1 MSTSGTY
8 TFSTTTTD
16 YVRHAMLNIG
26 KLGEAETPTNQEY
39 TDCLWK
45 LNAMVKQW
53 QGKTDFAPGLKM
65 WTRRVGAL
73 MLGAAINQYALGP
86 TPAPNSHWCLLS
98 NLITT
103 TTSAGSSAGGS
114 TITLTAVSETFN
126 GTTQTVAN
134 GYQIGVQV
142 TGGDLFWTTV
152 NGAPAGN
159 VVTLASV
166 LPGNVAAGAAVFSYS
181 ANAQNPLVIDYMN
194 LRDNTGSDVPMR
206 FMTVQ
211 DYALQP
217 SKGQPQF
224 LSDPYFGYFE
234 YQLGSSNLFFEIYG
248 SQDTSKYVVIGYR
261 EPIQTFVNTADNPE
275 FPDEWV
281 RPITLGLSKEI
292 APMFNMPWTQELE
305 TMLQES
311 LAFARQKDAETTT
324 LYFQPGVE

>member
-1 MSTSGTY
+1 
-8 TFSTTTTD
+8 
-16 YVRHAMLNIG
+16 
-26 KLGEAETPTNQEY
+26 
-39 TDCLWK
+39 
-45 LNAMVKQW
+45 
-53 QGKTDFAPGLKM
+53 
-65 WTRRVGAL
+65 
-73 MLGAAINQYALGP
+73 
-86 TPAPNSHWCLLS
+86 
-98 NLITT
+98 
-103 TTSAGSSAGGS
+103 
-114 TITLTAVSETFN
+114 
-126 GTTQTVAN
+126 
-134 GYQIGVQV
+134 
-142 TGGDLFWTTV
+142 
-152 NGAPAGN
+152 
-159 VVTLASV
+159 
-166 LPGNVAAGAAVFSYS
+166 
-181 ANAQNPLVIDYMN
+181 
-194 LRDNTGSDVPMR
+194 
-206 FMTVQ
+206 MTVQ